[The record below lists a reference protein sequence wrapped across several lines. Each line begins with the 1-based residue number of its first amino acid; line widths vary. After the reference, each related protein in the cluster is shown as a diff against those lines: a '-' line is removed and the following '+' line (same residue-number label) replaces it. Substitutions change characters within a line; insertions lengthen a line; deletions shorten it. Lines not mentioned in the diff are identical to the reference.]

1 MNKQT
6 ASSVFIIV
14 LIAGIWASDSCAA
27 EKLDLRIRLKPG
39 QKYDMRLITELKRTE
54 TIKDKQEHESFM
66 FARGMGF
73 DIKQVDAN
81 GVASIKVT
89 FRTTRLEVI
98 RAGGYR
104 VEYDSTKQSATN
116 DHSEIPDIEAAGVGE
131 SFIIKITPK
140 GKIIEIDGLEPMHA
154 RIAERVIAWEKKYFD
169 KKGYKYNE
177 SRKKLKRH
185 NTKAHYSEKEIKNM
199 LSDMIM
205 AFPDQSLAIGDAW
218 TDKVKIWGKNNEID
232 GTYRLKDSEK
242 GTIVIDLSAKRTPEE
257 EAFSWVNNEGRE
269 VGFKL
274 VGSCEGSFEIDQNTG
289 WLVRSKFKTQFTGEV
304 IDPEA
309 DNQMPEPIT
318 EQELIIVEPMG
329 SEATAKAITQ
339 MKVWGEVVNGLRAA
353 VEFVPE
359 KEFYSLGEEIDGEV
373 LGEKVGT
380 HFYIQNVSATTVNKF
395 QKVGQGMKGHGI
407 VQDAEGNELRFGEFS
422 WFMEWDS
429 PYCQVLRHNEI
440 FTWDGPKIDIRGYN
454 KYGNPGRMGG
464 SIVYCKPGQYSIRF
478 NLTFDTGIILEPGK
492 RELVIKAASKSDKGA
507 DVQVEIEKR

>member
-1 MNKQT
+1 MNRQT
-6 ASSVFIIV
+6 ASSVFIVV

-27 EKLDLRIRLKPG
+27 EKLDLKLRLKPG

-73 DIKQVDAN
+73 DVKQVDAS

-89 FRTTRLEVI
+89 FRTLQIDVI
-98 RAGGYR
+98 QEGGVR
-104 VEYDSTKQSATN
+104 VEYDSTKQSIA
-116 DHSEIPDIEAAGVGE
+116 DDYSKIPVMDAASVGE
-131 SFIIKITPK
+131 SFVMKLTPK
-140 GKIIEIDGLEPMHA
+140 GKIIELNGVEQMHE
-154 RIAERVIAWEKKYFD
+154 RIIKKILKWDETFLRMVPCATKEMSSISKTD
-169 KKGYKYNE
+169 QPDIRGWKDMSQKSKKRWKE
-177 SRKKLKRH
+177 MRRR

-218 TDKVKIWGKNNEID
+218 TDKVNIWGKNDEID

-289 WLVRSKFKTQFTGEV
+289 WLVRSKFRTRFTGEV

-373 LGEKVGT
+373 LGETVGT
-380 HFYIQNVSATTVNKF
+380 HFHIQNVSAETVNKF
-395 QKVGQGMKGHGI
+395 QTVGQGMKGDGI
-407 VQDAEGNELRFGEFS
+407 IRDAEGNELRFGEFS

-429 PYCQVLRHNEI
+429 PSCQVFRIKVLMCRLR
-440 FTWDGPKIDIRGYN
+440 
-454 KYGNPGRMGG
+454 
-464 SIVYCKPGQYSIRF
+464 
-478 NLTFDTGIILEPGK
+478 L
-492 RELVIKAASKSDKGA
+492 KS
-507 DVQVEIEKR
+507 VE